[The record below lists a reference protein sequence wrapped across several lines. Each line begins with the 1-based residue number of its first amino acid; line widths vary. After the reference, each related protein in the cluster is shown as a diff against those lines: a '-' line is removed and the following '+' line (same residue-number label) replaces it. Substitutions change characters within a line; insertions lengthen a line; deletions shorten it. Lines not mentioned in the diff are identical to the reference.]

1 MIWLTSFFSKSSI
14 QTGPKNVTI
23 EIKWATRR
31 LLGTSS
37 YIFKELLLF
46 GRTLCLPS
54 VGGARF
60 WCMSRRLYS
69 GKWRGSH
76 FRWFLRN
83 LSITSRDKQFQAWTC
98 FKKLARVEN
107 YISVSC
113 QLWQH
118 QISVPSCIALPI
130 SYPLT
135 KEAATALDLFDKCMG
150 FVHSFHGKCK

>member
-1 MIWLTSFFSKSSI
+1 MNTCLLWRMIWLTSFFSKSSI
-14 QTGPKNVTI
+14 ETGPKNVKI
-23 EIKWATRR
+23 EIKRATRR

-98 FKKLARVEN
+98 FKKLAWRREL
-107 YISVSC
+107 YISFMSNM
-113 QLWQH
+113 
-118 QISVPSCIALPI
+118 
-130 SYPLT
+130 
-135 KEAATALDLFDKCMG
+135 AASNLGPEL
-150 FVHSFHGKCK
+150 HSFAHIISTHEGSCYSVRFVW